1 MSGGES
7 IALKVDRILNKVIH
21 LLGVLHLLVSPYTKV
36 EESFNLQVNRIL
48 HSFQHLPSLWVNQC
62 CGSESGFTGSICF
75 GPPGSISQRYGSL
88 SFYHRAKIVRKTL
101 ILTAL

>member
-1 MSGGES
+1 MSGGEN

-48 HSFQHLPSLWVNQC
+48 QSFLQHFPSFVGEKCQTLFTVTGIIFVN
-62 CGSESGFTGSICF
+62 
-75 GPPGSISQRYGSL
+75 L
-88 SFYHRAKIVRKTL
+88 SMEWRD
-101 ILTAL
+101 

>member
-1 MSGGES
+1 MSGGEN

-48 HSFQHLPSLWVNQC
+48 QSYSSVFRVCL
-62 CGSESGFTGSICF
+62 SGTGTVI
-75 GPPGSISQRYGSL
+75 
-88 SFYHRAKIVRKTL
+88 
-101 ILTAL
+101 